1 MEKDSSVASIVHAS
15 NAATATVPIVVGAIV
30 MVPPTVDVNV
40 PSTAFASIVPV
51 LPAYV
56 NPSLK
61 SLGLRF
67 LLVKISSD
75 GRSVY
80 IPH

>member
-15 NAATATVPIVVGAIV
+15 NAATATVPIVIGAIV

-51 LPAYV
+51 PC
-56 NPSLK
+56 
-61 SLGLRF
+61 LRKPF
-67 LLVKISSD
+67 LEISRIEVFV
-75 GRSVY
+75 GQNFK
-80 IPH
+80 